1 MAIRYG
7 LKKQLKTYD
16 MIDVFLILAKKVMR
30 VLIFLGLF
38 FLLANCGMPMGNRV
52 DSKNLKVYYQDVVEK
67 DKAIAFA
74 TYWRDN
80 GFVGEKEQV
89 IQLDRDEDGLLLVK
103 LIEEEIYH
111 DKKLSIIETSLIQQ
125 LERDLKAQIFDEE
138 VLVVVT
144 DNTFRPIER

>member
-1 MAIRYG
+1 
-7 LKKQLKTYD
+7 
-16 MIDVFLILAKKVMR
+16 MR
-30 VLIFLGLF
+30 IVIVLVLF
-38 FLLANCGMPMGNRV
+38 FVLSNCGMPMGNRV

-89 IQLDRDEDGLLLVK
+89 IQLDREEEGLLVVK
-103 LIEEEIYH
+103 LIEEQIYH
-111 DKKLSIIETSLIQQ
+111 EKELTIIELSLIQQ
-125 LERDLKAQIFDEE
+125 LERDLKAEIFEEE
-138 VLVVVT
+138 VLIVIT